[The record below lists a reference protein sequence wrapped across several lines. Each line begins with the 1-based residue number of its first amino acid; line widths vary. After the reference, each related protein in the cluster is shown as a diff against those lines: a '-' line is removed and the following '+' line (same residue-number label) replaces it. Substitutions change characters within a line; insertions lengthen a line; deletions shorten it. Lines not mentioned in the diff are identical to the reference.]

1 MSITFNIRMVSK
13 NDLPALQELYLN
25 LYDTE
30 IKPLTAEV
38 LKLWEGILKD
48 PNYYIL
54 IGEDKGEVVSSVMLV
69 IIKKLTSTMQ
79 PYALIENIVTAPS
92 HRNRGYAGLLLQ
104 RAVEIAREQNCY
116 KVILMSNSTNE
127 STLRLY
133 TKAGFSDREKTAFV
147 KRL

>member
-104 RAVEIAREQNCY
+104 HAVEIAREQNCY